1 LLRFARRM
9 HRRETSAIHAQLG
22 DFAVWIRRR
31 NDGSFTS
38 PVEPQTPRSLGLEA
52 VASERSRRMAD
63 NARADDTRRAP
74 LMHRRKLR
82 AAPRIDAAAIRNRSA
97 GDDEAVN

>member
-1 LLRFARRM
+1 
-9 HRRETSAIHAQLG
+9 LG

-38 PVEPQTPRSLGLEA
+38 HVEPQTPRSLGLEA

-63 NARADDTRRAP
+63 NARAKDIRRAP

-82 AAPRIDAAAIRNRSA
+82 DGTAYRCRRDPEPIRR
-97 GDDEAVN
+97 